1 MSMHLR
7 AYFDVSAPCAPQ
19 FPFDCEEQIP
29 LEQDLCVLWWHSTKR
44 GLHQLV
50 TISLKRQW
58 SHSLW
63 ATWHQR
69 HTVAI
74 CWIIPLVNN
83 GTVSDWICEKWLSP
97 ESKQRL
103 SIKTELKGKKPI
115 MRVHQS
121 RHEDEAE
128 LVYHFIAPQS
138 HLRIR
143 RKEDD
148 KNIKP

>member
-1 MSMHLR
+1 MSMHLW
-7 AYFDVSAPCAPQ
+7 AYFDVSAPGAPQ
-19 FPFDCEEQIP
+19 FPFDCKEQIP
-29 LEQDLCVLWWHSTKR
+29 LEQDLWVVWQHSTKR
-44 GLHQLV
+44 GLHQLA

-83 GTVSDWICEKWLSP
+83 GIVWDWILEKWLSP
-97 ESKQRL
+97 ASKRSM
-103 SIKTELKGKKPI
+103 SIKTELKGKETI
-115 MRVHQS
+115 TQAHQS

-138 HLRIR
+138 NLCLQ
-143 RKEDD
+143 EDD